1 MIHTFLPKS
10 MENYYRESGRAGR
23 DGRMSESIL
32 FYSKGDN
39 VIRSASCSIDPH
51 SLSQILASKISHCSN
66 SFIILHVVAFLK
78 DDESVDEK
86 SKDGELVK
94 LEPMV
99 EYCLKKKDCRRI
111 QLLTYFGGVD
121 TEANLCKKNTETICD
136 NCERDNVS
144 KQLYFNLTSSTKPV
158 CRCQY

>member
-1 MIHTFLPKS
+1 MVSSNVP
-10 MENYYRESGRAGR
+10 
-23 DGRMSESIL
+23 SEVRL
-32 FYSKGDN
+32 APLTL
-39 VIRSASCSIDPH
+39 IRY
-51 SLSQILASKISHCSN
+51 SQILASKISHCSN